1 MARTISNL
9 ELFLGIGLI
18 IVGVVL
24 IVTQFRIPFVAEAI
38 GVALI
43 GIAAYFLYRQRLRIP
58 SLGILLL
65 GVLLLLAHLFEDFGE
80 AANQVLSIAIG
91 VLVGLLGVFVL
102 LGKLRPKDKAKSAD
116 TDDAEAA

>member
-18 IVGVVL
+18 VVGVVL
-24 IVTQFRIPFVAEAI
+24 IVTQANIPYVIEAV
-38 GVALI
+38 GVALV
-43 GIAAYFLYRQRLRIP
+43 GTATYFLYRGRLKVV
-58 SLGILLL
+58 SLGVMLL
-65 GVLLLLAHLFEDFGE
+65 GALLLLAHVFEEFSA

-102 LGKLRPKDKAKSAD
+102 LGKLRPKTKKA
-116 TDDAEAA
+116 DAPDPAESG